1 MRKGAKVRVDAR
13 KVSLRNRTEDPVWA
27 RQLVEL
33 AKMTR
38 DGYRAEFEAQGTSF
52 ANKFEE
58 LLMQLPEMADDWATM
73 PMNYVLWLYA
83 LGCDGEEGI
92 RLYTGLAHA
101 ATLACRAKETALSVP
116 KEDMPLSACS
126 RKVLAA
132 PEKSF
137 RRPDGRTFHR
147 LNMLLTAL
155 CFAVCGKIGKSENVR
170 VSEAIT
176 TAAPLVGLALTP
188 ATDTAEN
195 SVNPHTASVSDINP
209 LTSTM
214 LFTTVPARTCKLLL
228 MLLLRRA
235 WPMYKITTREISRED
250 FAVNL
255 LTYLN
260 LSIFSDFDQSR
271 RTSLTFSNSYL
282 W

>member
-1 MRKGAKVRVDAR
+1 MRKGAKVRVDAG
-13 KVSLRNRTEDPVWA
+13 KVSLRNRTEDSAWA
-27 RQLVEL
+27 RRLVEL

-38 DGYRAEFEAQGTSF
+38 GGYRAEFEVPGVSF

-58 LLMQLPEMADDWATM
+58 LLMQLPESAGDWVTM

-83 LGCDGEEGI
+83 LGCDEEEGT

-101 ATLACRAKETALSVP
+101 ATLACRARETALSVP
-116 KEDMPLSACS
+116 KGDMPLSVGS

-137 RRPDGRTFHR
+137 RRSDGRTFHR
-147 LNMLLTAL
+147 LNMILTAL
-155 CFAVCGKIGKSENVR
+155 CFAACGKIGKSENAR

-176 TAAPLVGLALTP
+176 AAAPLVGLALPPVTG
-188 ATDTAEN
+188 TAE
-195 SVNPHTASVSDINP
+195 NPHTASVSDINP

-214 LFTTVPARTCKLLL
+214 LFTTVPTGTGKLLL

-271 RTSLTFSNSYL
+271 RTSLTFSNTYL

>member
-1 MRKGAKVRVDAR
+1 MRKGAKVRVDAG
-13 KVSLRNRTEDPVWA
+13 KVSLRNRTEDPAWA
-27 RQLVEL
+27 RRLVEL

-38 DGYRAEFEAQGTSF
+38 DEYRAEFEVPGVSF

-58 LLMQLPEMADDWATM
+58 LLMRLPESSGDWVTM

-83 LGCDGEEGI
+83 LGCNEEEGT

-101 ATLACRAKETALSVP
+101 ATLACRARETALSVP
-116 KEDMPLSACS
+116 KGDMPLSVGS

-137 RRPDGRTFHR
+137 RRSDGRTFHR
-147 LNMLLTAL
+147 LNMILTAL
-155 CFAVCGKIGKSENVR
+155 CFAACGKTGKSENAR

-176 TAAPLVGLALTP
+176 AAAPLVGLVLPPVTGVAGN
-188 ATDTAEN
+188 AA
-195 SVNPHTASVSDINP
+195 NPHTASVSDINP

-214 LFTTVPARTCKLLL
+214 LFTTVPTGTGKLLL

-235 WPMYKITTREISRED
+235 WPMYKITTREITRED

-260 LSIFSDFDQSR
+260 LSIYSDFDQSR
-271 RTSLTFSNSYL
+271 RTSLMFSNTYL

>member
-1 MRKGAKVRVDAR
+1 MRKGAKVRVDAG
-13 KVSLRNRTEDPVWA
+13 KVSLRNRTEDPAWA
-27 RQLVEL
+27 RRLVEL

-38 DGYRAEFEAQGTSF
+38 AGYRAEFEAPGVSF
-52 ANKFEE
+52 ANKFDE
-58 LLMQLPEMADDWATM
+58 LLMRLPESAGDWVTM

-83 LGCDGEEGI
+83 LGCDEEEGT

-101 ATLACRAKETALSVP
+101 ATLACRARETALSVP
-116 KEDMPLSACS
+116 KGDMPLSVGS

-137 RRPDGRTFHR
+137 RRSDGRTFHR
-147 LNMLLTAL
+147 LNMILTAL
-155 CFAVCGKIGKSENVR
+155 CFAACGKIGKSENAR

-176 TAAPLVGLALTP
+176 AAAPLVGLALPPVTG
-188 ATDTAEN
+188 TAE
-195 SVNPHTASVSDINP
+195 NPHTASVSDINP

-214 LFTTVPARTCKLLL
+214 LFTTVPTGTGKLLL

-255 LTYLN
+255 LTYLEDVRHV
-260 LSIFSDFDQSR
+260 F
-271 RTSLTFSNSYL
+271 
-282 W
+282 